1 MKRTLKCIV
10 GVVAFLVI
18 IFIVL
23 RVQAVENGSSEGED
37 GGSPGQTVAPV
48 KLVVYSQTDGLD
60 ELDGI
65 QHQTA
70 SL

>member
-1 MKRTLKCIV
+1 V
-10 GVVAFLVI
+10 GVVACLVV

-48 KLVVYSQTDGLD
+48 KLVIYSQTDSLD
-60 ELDGI
+60 ELDRI

-70 SL
+70 GL